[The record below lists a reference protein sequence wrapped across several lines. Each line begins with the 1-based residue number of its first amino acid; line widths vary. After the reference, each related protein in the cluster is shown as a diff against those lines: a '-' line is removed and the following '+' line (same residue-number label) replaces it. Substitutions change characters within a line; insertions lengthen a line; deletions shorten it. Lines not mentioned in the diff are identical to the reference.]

1 MSAALV
7 FVAGALVTMRMRAG
21 ARRTQAYLS
30 FTYGRGADYAGVWV
44 VAGCVV
50 DSWPRTVVL
59 DHTSEVRTYPKTSW
73 SSSMVQ
79 PRCRKPWK
87 RVVDFSQRMH
97 RRRKC

>member
-59 DHTSEVRTYPKTSW
+59 DHTSEVSALPGMKAMARYSTFTPPASSLGSW
-73 SSSMVQ
+73 
-79 PRCRKPWK
+79 
-87 RVVDFSQRMH
+87 QR
-97 RRRKC
+97 